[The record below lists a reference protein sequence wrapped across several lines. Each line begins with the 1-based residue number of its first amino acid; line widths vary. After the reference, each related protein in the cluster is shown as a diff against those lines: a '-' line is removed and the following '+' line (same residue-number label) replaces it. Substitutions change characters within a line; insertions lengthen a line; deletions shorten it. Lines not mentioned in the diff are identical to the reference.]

1 MLTTFWAIVQQL
13 KTFSSFCYR
22 HHLQMWK
29 TLETCNYVNK
39 NTSHPPFLLQT
50 FCKHIGVGVTCLWW
64 GKYYFFFLE
73 LKLVIDSLQQS
84 YINSFGKRHKG
95 WGDLIM
101 QRNRNNLCGNGKDT
115 ISYYLW
121 VLASLWHKT
130 MGPVESLWASVSKAA
145 DEVNTRETGVSI
157 HCAALSFVNI
167 YNRFA
172 AFL

>member
-29 TLETCNYVNK
+29 ILETGNCVNK

-50 FCKHIGVGVTCLWW
+50 FCKHIGVGVVCLWW

-84 YINSFGKRHKG
+84 YINSFGNRHKG
-95 WGDLIM
+95 WGNSIM
-101 QRNRNNLCGNGKDT
+101 QGNRNNLWGNGKGT

-121 VLASLWHKT
+121 VLTSLQHKT
-130 MGPVESLWASVSKAA
+130 MGPVGSLWASVSKAA
-145 DEVNTRETGVSI
+145 DEVNTKEISVST
-157 HCAALSFVNI
+157 CCVALSFVNI